1 MSIFIFSKPIHS
13 GKTTALMQWCKRNT
27 NCAGILMPDMD
38 GNRKMYS
45 IQDSSFFE
53 VSCQPSFAIQENV
66 ISIGRY
72 TFYKEAFNKANA
84 IITSA
89 LTSSVEWILIDE
101 VGKLEINGNGF
112 SPAVKK
118 AVKAAA
124 AKTFKGH
131 LLLVVRDTLLNE
143 VVKEFGIE
151 KYEVLS
157 VLPKE

>member
-84 IITSA
+84 YHHININ
-89 LTSSVEWILIDE
+89 LI
-101 VGKLEINGNGF
+101 
-112 SPAVKK
+112 S
-118 AVKAAA
+118 
-124 AKTFKGH
+124 
-131 LLLVVRDTLLNE
+131 RMDTD
-143 VVKEFGIE
+143 
-151 KYEVLS
+151 
-157 VLPKE
+157 